1 MAIFLCFLGH
11 FHLKFDIF
19 FCRTVSIGSKICS
32 NDNESYKCYGIP
44 IVTLMLEFSRRI
56 QFSGIE
62 YSSRDVLFVLIDHV
76 LGGLL
81 MGHSYITCSEVIPW
95 FRRGIGEELQ

>member
-1 MAIFLCFLGH
+1 
-11 FHLKFDIF
+11 
-19 FCRTVSIGSKICS
+19 
-32 NDNESYKCYGIP
+32 
-44 IVTLMLEFSRRI
+44 MLEFSRRI

-81 MGHSYITCSEVIPW
+81 MGLLALRLYL
-95 FRRGIGEELQ
+95 GLGGG